1 MDQKDLELS
10 LKIIYFQNSKTGKGP
25 LVFTR
30 AYIRLE
36 AFSLRSLLRILLY
49 AATNQ
54 TFFKR
59 LELGLSRLDFKLIT
73 EKSRKIFDWK
83 QVKAVL
89 ILISLV
95 QNIFYCAMLQ
105 KKINMSG

>member
-73 EKSRKIFDWK
+73 EKSRKIFDWNRSR
-83 QVKAVL
+83 L
-89 ILISLV
+89 FYFSYLWSR
-95 QNIFYCAMLQ
+95 IFLLCYVT
-105 KKINMSG
+105 KKN